1 MKRLI
6 ARLMLAV
13 FRPALALEL
22 DRLQRTVSKGAYL
35 PKESSEIM
43 AVTIEAAYAE
53 YNGRNLHSVCAKH
66 GLTAL
71 QLYRYIKDRH
81 AAAAS
86 ETRGN
91 PPEFPA
97 FGQPNH

>member
-1 MKRLI
+1 MKSLI
-6 ARLMLAV
+6 ARLMLAI

-22 DRLQRTVSKGAYL
+22 DRLQRTGSKDVCL
-35 PKESSEIM
+35 PKESSETM

-53 YNGRNLHSVCAKH
+53 YNGRNLHSLCAKH
-66 GLTAL
+66 GLTAQ
-71 QLYRYIKDRH
+71 QLYCYIKDRR